1 MKEPTQTI
9 SKDPWRLLKEK
20 SASITTGDSIGI
32 LDHLAPLSA
41 LLDIPFISDSEDLIT
56 SAKKYYPQVKQI
68 YIPTDQALY
77 PYLSKHFD
85 LLFVSSALYRQ
96 NLQPFCE
103 LFSGKKIEF
112 CYCPH
117 GNSDK
122 SLKQFKLQNIC
133 LMYGDQMEERLRS
146 NDLFNHLQ
154 VGIKTGNYRLA
165 FYQKYKQFYDALI
178 EEEVFKNFEKK
189 QQTLLF
195 APTWEDFAL
204 SSSLRDVGLP
214 LLKKLPSHF
223 NLIIKPHPWHE
234 RNEPGFLSLLQEM
247 CFNKGNALVL
257 REYPL
262 VLPLL
267 ERVDIYL
274 GDFSSIGYDYL
285 YFNRPMFFFDPKK
298 RLDKIESSS
307 SFLHVCGEL
316 IPESEYQNIYELIE
330 TSKDKGKNGERRK
343 LYNYTFEENID
354 FNSLKKHIFSKLDA
368 SFALD
373 KKDANY

>member
-1 MKEPTQTI
+1 LNQPTQTI
-9 SKDPWRLLKEK
+9 SEFRWRLLSAR
-20 SASITTGDSIGI
+20 SASLTTGDAIGI
-32 LDHLAPLSA
+32 LDHLAPLSYF
-41 LLDIPFISDSEDLIT
+41 LDIPFISDNKELLV
-56 SAKKYYPQVKQI
+56 SAKKYYPQVKQV
-68 YIPTDQALY
+68 YIPTDQPLY
-77 PYLSKHFD
+77 TYLANHFD

-96 NLQPFCE
+96 NLQPLCE

-122 SLKQFKLQNIC
+122 SLKQFSLQNAC
-133 LMYGDQMEERLRS
+133 LMYGDQMEERLCSR
-146 NDLFNHLQ
+146 DLLNHLQ
-154 VGIKTGNYRLA
+154 VAIKTGHYRLA
-165 FYQKYKQFYDALI
+165 FYQKYKKFYDAII
-178 EEEVFKNFEKK
+178 EDEIFKHFAKK

-204 SSSLRDVGLP
+204 SSSLRDVALP

-234 RNEPGFLSLLQEM
+234 RNEAGFLSLLEQM
-247 CFNKGNALVL
+247 CFDKGNAIIL

-267 ERVDIYL
+267 QRVDLYL

-285 YFNRPMFFFDPKK
+285 YFNRPMFFFDTKK

-307 SFLHVCGEL
+307 SFLHRCGEL
-316 IPESEYQNIYELIE
+316 IPESKYQNIYQLIE
-330 TSKDKGKNGERRK
+330 TSKDKGKNRERLK
-343 LYNYTFEENID
+343 LYNYTFEKTID
-354 FNSLKKHIFSKLDA
+354 FNSLKKQIFSNIVD
-368 SFALD
+368 SFSFYE
-373 KKDANY
+373 KKS